1 MVESLCI
8 LRNSKPLVW
17 TSFCRVTNYL
27 YVWGLSWKF
36 SRKATI
42 KKRCNVSTARSDWG
56 TWGWI
61 RIHSDRLNFMSAITA
76 FNLEAVKLSLHLGF
90 RRLWKMSQRRQER
103 YQMKLDHLPAYEG
116 CPQKTES
123 VFPMFLV
130 MPSFS
135 KASNAAA
142 ADFNPVSLVI
152 QKSKEKEDK
161 ESLTP
166 TGKKLFLGT

>member
-1 MVESLCI
+1 
-8 LRNSKPLVW
+8 
-17 TSFCRVTNYL
+17 
-27 YVWGLSWKF
+27 
-36 SRKATI
+36 
-42 KKRCNVSTARSDWG
+42 
-56 TWGWI
+56 
-61 RIHSDRLNFMSAITA
+61 MSAITA
-76 FNLEAVKLSLHLGF
+76 FNLEAVKLSLRLGF

-103 YQMKLDHLPAYEG
+103 YQMKLDHLPAYER

-135 KASNAAA
+135 KASNAAAA

-166 TGKKLFLGT
+166 TGKELFLGT